1 MRTSFPHFSKTICV
15 IPNFNYSYKAGEE
28 INQLLSWLW
37 SILESF
43 NSEEK
48 VLFMRFIS
56 GRSRLPTNSM
66 DLGQKFQ
73 IIKVDKVNRCFL
85 YYSLRNMFG
94 SKLHFE
100 LITTSCIFVGYRLI
114 TYVANLFLSIAITIL
129 FIARCYGREIKIC
142 Y

>member
-1 MRTSFPHFSKTICV
+1 MCHSKC
-15 IPNFNYSYKAGEE
+15 NFSYKAGEE

-73 IIKVDKVNRCFL
+73 IIKVDRVNL
-85 YYSLRNMFG
+85 
-94 SKLHFE
+94 
-100 LITTSCIFVGYRLI
+100 
-114 TYVANLFLSIAITIL
+114 
-129 FIARCYGREIKIC
+129 CY
-142 Y
+142 